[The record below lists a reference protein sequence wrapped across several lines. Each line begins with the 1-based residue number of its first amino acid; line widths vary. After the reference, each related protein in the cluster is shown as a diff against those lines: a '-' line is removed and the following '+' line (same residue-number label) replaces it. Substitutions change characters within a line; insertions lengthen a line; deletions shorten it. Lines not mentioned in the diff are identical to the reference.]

1 MKIDER
7 KIITENEIGY
17 IISFMLNSA
26 EIEMGNHIYYDHE
39 VGEYKGKYKRPS
51 KYWRDTY
58 KSLQLFNDPK
68 VYQAMFD
75 AVSKH
80 LKDNEELLIMYGHL
94 DKEVVKYC
102 GDNEE

>member
-7 KIITENEIGY
+7 KIITASEIGY

-39 VGEYKGKYKRPS
+39 CGYDRKIP

-58 KSLQLFNDPK
+58 KHLQLFNDPK
-68 VYQAMFD
+68 VYDAMFD

-94 DKEVVKYC
+94 DKRVVEDC
-102 GDNEE
+102 RENVE